1 MEAEL
6 QTDFTFQGETRVELL
21 LGLHVHLELPCMN
34 TFCLHVIWV
43 SSNLLLGYYKLV
55 IERHAS
61 AHLFSCHLLRIDIA
75 HAFIR
80 VGLGSGFT
88 LGPHLLTIELPFV
101 ILNGVW
107 DLEDVAYLQMLQVLN
122 Q

>member
-1 MEAEL
+1 MDL
-6 QTDFTFQGETRVELL
+6 TFQGETREELL
-21 LGLHVHLELPCMN
+21 LRLHVHLELPCMN
-34 TFCLHVIWV
+34 AFCLHVIWV
-43 SSNLLLGYYKLV
+43 NLNLLLGYNKLV

-61 AHLFSCHLLRIDIA
+61 AHLFSCPLLRIDIA

-80 VGLGSGFT
+80 VGVGSGFN

-107 DLEDVAYLQMLQVLN
+107 NLEDVAQLQRVQVLN
-122 Q
+122 H